1 MPNTTTPL
9 RPEGL
14 RTSTR
19 EDYLARMSRLQA
31 FLRDHLDHDLDP
43 DTLANIACMSKAHF
57 HRVFRA
63 MFGETVMEHLRR
75 LRLERAAQRLRFT
88 RDGILDVAVG
98 SGYSS
103 HEAFTRAFQAQFGLT
118 PSSFRVTPSRRIE
131 VIEPV
136 VNGSEREVSIRE
148 IEPMRVV
155 ALRHWGEY
163 ISVSSSFSKLVEAG
177 RRAGHFVGSPRL
189 LGCYHDDPDI
199 TPLDQ
204 LRSDVCYVIDA
215 EVEVAGEFTHATVPG
230 GVYAVLIHRGPYE
243 LLSTTYLELI
253 GRWLP
258 SSGYEL
264 CPESVVEVYLN
275 DPKLTPPEALRTE
288 VRVRLQRA

>member
-14 RTSTR
+14 RQSTR

-31 FLRDHLDHDLDP
+31 FLRDHLDHDIDP
-43 DTLANIACMSKAHF
+43 DTLAGIACMSKAHF

-63 MFGETVMEHLRR
+63 MFGETVMEHTRR

-98 SGYSS
+98 AGYSS
-103 HEAFTRAFQAQFGLT
+103 HEAFTRAFQARFGLT
-118 PSSFRVTPSRRIE
+118 PSSFRATPSRRIE
-131 VIEPV
+131 TIEPV
-136 VNGSEREVSIRE
+136 VLGAAREVAIRR
-148 IEPMRVV
+148 IEPLQVV
-155 ALRHWGEY
+155 ALRHWGAY
-163 ISVSSSFSKLVEAG
+163 ISVSSSFTKLVEAG
-177 RRAGHFVGSPRL
+177 RRAGHFVGSPSL

-204 LRSDVCYVIDA
+204 LRSDVCYIIEG
-215 EVEVAGEFTHATVPG
+215 EVEVSGELTRAIVPG
-230 GVYAVLIHRGPYE
+230 GMYAVLVHHGPYE
-243 LLSTTYLELI
+243 TLSTTYLDLI

-258 SSGYEL
+258 DSGYEL

-275 DPKLTPPEALRTE
+275 DPKSTPPEALRTE